1 MIKCD
6 LTFFLKIL
14 KENGIFINIV
24 KMLNLIQVRIEL
36 FKPWPK
42 SNLNWVWV
50 EKTWT
55 KPNTSIGNDYSNSP
69 KWVEFGLNPTKLH
82 PILHIYL

>member
-36 FKPWPK
+36 FKP
-42 SNLNWVWV
+42 
-50 EKTWT
+50 
-55 KPNTSIGNDYSNSP
+55 
-69 KWVEFGLNPTKLH
+69 
-82 PILHIYL
+82 